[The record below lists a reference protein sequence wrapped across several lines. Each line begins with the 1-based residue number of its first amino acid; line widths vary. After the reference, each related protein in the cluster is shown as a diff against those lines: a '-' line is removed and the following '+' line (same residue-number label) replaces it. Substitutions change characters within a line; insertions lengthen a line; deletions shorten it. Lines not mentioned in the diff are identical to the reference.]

1 MLFVCFRWS
10 TRRSTR
16 RAKVGVCWSLEIH
29 RPTEFLKKLR
39 RSRVRWGTRFNRE
52 LSPAGSEITTHHHSF
67 LCLSVFPSL
76 SFSMNIAENMRRT
89 WKEKPWWTW
98 TRRQDTWQHDM
109 LAVCWTRFHIHTDTH
124 IHTRACLHRSLFVSL
139 QKEYRKDLEQEVKG
153 RGLSGIG
160 LEETPELLRIKN
172 ANQILNQVRVD
183 FVFLLKKNGFGMW
196 SWQFHPSCGQR
207 EYCRDLQTE
216 ILGKGMELSTDVLD
230 IQRAKRA
237 SEIQSQVR
245 TEGKHWQQSC
255 KTTSCK
261 QWRTPKQALSKSDV
275 KWKWTNCVC
284 LTEVL
289 QTDGA
294 TERELLRHS
303 NRHPRAAARL
313 LPEGHLQPGLWEQ
326 TLLWKRLEL
335 DWPQW
340 HTLATGGSLCPTTAL
355 FMRAEITDSFNTHSY
370 SNNININ
377 DVHGCFF
384 SRRVEEV

>member
-183 FVFLLKKNGFGMW
+183 FVFLLKKLVLGCDCDSSIPPVVRGSIAGICRQKSWAKAW
-196 SWQFHPSCGQR
+196 SWALTSWIFNEPREPQR
-207 EYCRDLQTE
+207 SRVRYGRKEN
-216 ILGKGMELSTDVLD
+216 IGNKA
-230 IQRAKRA
+230 AKLHL
-237 SEIQSQVR
+237 VN
-245 TEGKHWQQSC
+245 
-255 KTTSCK
+255 
-261 QWRTPKQALSKSDV
+261 SDV
-275 KWKWTNCVC
+275 
-284 LTEVL
+284 
-289 QTDGA
+289 
-294 TERELLRHS
+294 
-303 NRHPRAAARL
+303 
-313 LPEGHLQPGLWEQ
+313 
-326 TLLWKRLEL
+326 
-335 DWPQW
+335 PQNK
-340 HTLATGGSLCPTTAL
+340 P
-355 FMRAEITDSFNTHSY
+355 
-370 SNNININ
+370 
-377 DVHGCFF
+377 
-384 SRRVEEV
+384 